1 MAVTKRRIKVK
12 SDFSVS
18 ARSKRLVFLLLPTRF
33 SVFLFR
39 RFIDDNRER
48 NALEAAKFLVDANN
62 VYPTRFYRLLPK
74 FLKFSLNLGGVD
86 LPSNY
91 LNFLSRS
98 LVQTKRT
105 PSSRQKVRQDAII
118 ETKELPWQLL
128 NPQGW
133 KLLSL
138 ALCGFGLI
146 RAGTVA
152 RNNCL
157 KSALNEMS
165 LNTASARTLNLAICG
180 LLESRRFDE
189 TRSWI
194 EKFSKSLS
202 SEVISNVYGAY
213 LELMHQPR
221 PSVSALDS
229 KTSTPTDQLFSN
241 LIVGKNI
248 ALVAP
253 GVANTNSGAEIDA
266 HDTVVRIKFNGKSA
280 MPAEKLVGKRCDITS
295 HNSDL
300 LTIASGDQVT
310 STALLNDADDL
321 KLFIA
326 KEGDFK
332 SIGALPVRSM
342 KAWPPTFLTT
352 GTSGTLILFDLLT
365 ATPKKIKMY
374 GFDFYTER
382 QHYNTEILSLYS
394 SKQLLNRYS
403 LRKNEFEFGLSQL
416 GSARIASALI
426 SHDLKSDFLL
436 IKNLYEL
443 SGLIDGTPE
452 VIALLNLTADEYD
465 LKLEEMLGDW

>member
-12 SDFSVS
+12 SDFSFS
-18 ARSKRLVFLLLPTRF
+18 ARSKRLVFLLLPTRL

-48 NALEAAKFLVDANN
+48 NALVAAKFLVDTNN

-74 FLKFSLNLGGVD
+74 FLKFSLNLGGAE
-86 LPSNY
+86 LPSDY
-91 LNFLSRS
+91 LNFLSQS
-98 LVQTKRT
+98 LVQTRRT

-118 ETKELPWQLL
+118 ETKKLPWQLL

-138 ALCGFGLI
+138 ALSGFGLI

-165 LNTASARTLNLAICG
+165 LNTASKRTLNLAICG

-189 TRSWI
+189 ARIYI
-194 EKFSKSLS
+194 EKFSESLS
-202 SEVISNVYGAY
+202 PEAITDVYGTY
-213 LELMHQPR
+213 LELMKQPR
-221 PSVSALDS
+221 LSISALDS
-229 KTSTPTDQLFSN
+229 KTGTHSDHLFSH
-241 LIVGKNI
+241 LVTGKNI

-253 GVANTNSGAEIDA
+253 GVITTESGAEIDA

-321 KLFIA
+321 KLLIA
-326 KEGDFK
+326 KKGDFK

-342 KAWPPTFLTT
+342 KVWPPTFLTT

-365 ATPKKIKMY
+365 ASPKKLKLF
-374 GFDFYTER
+374 GFDFYSNR
-382 QHYNTEILSLYS
+382 NIYNNAILMHY
-394 SKQLLNRYS
+394 R
-403 LRKNEFEFGLSQL
+403 
-416 GSARIASALI
+416 GSATPDGESTKAFSWDHGLFSIHSIARSNI

-452 VIALLNLTADEYD
+452 VLALLNLTADEYD